1 MTVHT
6 TPAPRL
12 SLATPR
18 FARLPRHERARRS
31 RGMTLVEIMIVVVI
45 MALMATAVGVAVLPR
60 LKAAR
65 VTQTRTDAQTVSS
78 AAMQYLIDNPGEG
91 CPTVDQLAGGYLS
104 ASTRLKDAWDNAFT
118 IECQGDDVIVH
129 SAGPDGSPGTEDD
142 I

>member
-1 MTVHT
+1 MTCSQA
-6 TPAPRL
+6 PAPRIQ
-12 SLATPR
+12 LATPR
-18 FARLPRHERARRS
+18 FARFTRSERARRS

-65 VTQTRTDAQTVSS
+65 ITQTRTDAQTVSS

-91 CPTVDQLAGGYLS
+91 CPTVEQLAGGYLS
-104 ASTRLKDAWDNAFT
+104 ASTRLKDAWDNDFH
-118 IECQGDDVIVH
+118 IECSGDEVTVR
-129 SAGPDGSPGTEDD
+129 SAGPDGNMGTEDD

>member
-1 MTVHT
+1 MTIRT

-18 FARLPRHERARRS
+18 FARFTRSERARRS
-31 RGMTLVEIMIVVVI
+31 RGMTLVEIMIEVVI

-65 VTQTRTDAQTVSS
+65 VTQTRTDSQTVAS

-91 CPTVDQLAGGYLS
+91 CPTVEQLAGGYLS
-104 ASTRLKDAWDNAFT
+104 ASTRLKDAWDNDFT
-118 IECQGDDVIVH
+118 VECSGDDVIVR
-129 SAGPDGSPGTEDD
+129 SAGPDGSMGTEDD

>member
-1 MTVHT
+1 MTIRT

-18 FARLPRHERARRS
+18 FARFTRSERARRS

-65 VTQTRTDAQTVSS
+65 VTQTRTDSQTVAS

-91 CPTVDQLAGGYLS
+91 CPTVEQLAGADERERKG
-104 ASTRLKDAWDNAFT
+104 
-118 IECQGDDVIVH
+118 
-129 SAGPDGSPGTEDD
+129 
-142 I
+142 

>member
-1 MTVHT
+1 MTCSQA
-6 TPAPRL
+6 PAPRIQ
-12 SLATPR
+12 LATPR
-18 FARLPRHERARRS
+18 FARFTRSERARRS

-65 VTQTRTDAQTVSS
+65 VTQTRTDAQTVAS

-91 CPTVDQLAGGYLS
+91 CPTVEQLAGGYLS
-104 ASTRLKDAWDNAFT
+104 ASTRLKDAWDNDFAV
-118 IECQGDDVIVH
+118 ECSGDDVIVR
-129 SAGPDGSPGTEDD
+129 SAGPDGSMGTEDD